1 MTEQIQ
7 TLYRRL
13 ECICSDLKCFQCIL
27 EMLEPA
33 VVNWVSLSSDMLTIL
48 SPCST
53 ITTAAN
59 QFLHYVINA
68 SKEQQ
73 QQQAYFSFFLIHL
86 EIKTFIHPR
95 SSFENQPQFQTKWA
109 KSTPVSGQNGAK
121 LIPFGRG
128 AAQMAYKEVHSP
140 TPPPSPRWG

>member
-13 ECICSDLKCFQCIL
+13 ECICSDLKCFQYIL

-73 QQQAYFSFFLIHL
+73 QQQAYFSFFLTHL

-95 SSFENQPQFQTKWA
+95 SSFENQPQFQTK
-109 KSTPVSGQNGAK
+109 
-121 LIPFGRG
+121 
-128 AAQMAYKEVHSP
+128 
-140 TPPPSPRWG
+140 

>member
-13 ECICSDLKCFQCIL
+13 ECICSDLKCFQYIL

-109 KSTPVSGQNGAK
+109 KSTPVSGK
-121 LIPFGRG
+121 LRPGKVGPGKLRPFFFFFPGKSSNFG
-128 AAQMAYKEVHSP
+128 FLYL
-140 TPPPSPRWG
+140 